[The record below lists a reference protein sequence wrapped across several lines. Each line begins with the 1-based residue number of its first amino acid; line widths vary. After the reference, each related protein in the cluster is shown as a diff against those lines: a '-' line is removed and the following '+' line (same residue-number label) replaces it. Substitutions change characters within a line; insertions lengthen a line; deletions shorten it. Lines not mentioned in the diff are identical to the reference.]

1 MLMDSF
7 FNLELNQEEMAK
19 IGECQVLSLVTK
31 RKRTSE
37 RIPPK
42 DYNVA

>member
-1 MLMDSF
+1 MLMDSC
-7 FNLELNQEEMAK
+7 FNLELSLEEMER
-19 IGECQVLSLVTK
+19 IGECQVLSLVMM
-31 RKRTSE
+31 RRMTSE

>member
-1 MLMDSF
+1 MLMHSF
-7 FNLELNQEEMAK
+7 FNLELNQEAMAK
-19 IGECQVLSLVTK
+19 IGECQVLSPATI

-37 RIPPK
+37 RIPLK